1 MQPQLRKNGSK
12 LVTKNLEKG
21 LKTRKKRFFQKKLQ
35 KVLSKFGSLKNLP
48 YLCTTFGS
56 EIESEGFWKRF
67 FDLLVIFKRENV
79 VFICQFP
86 LMENEVVRTLT
97 IHYNFLQWRVWS
109 WLRMNASGRLNT
121 CKSRGSGDCACTIC
135 RRPAHGCVTRMQP
148 TYNRGITLR
157 NWY

>member
-1 MQPQLRKNGSK
+1 M
-12 LVTKNLEKG
+12 G
-21 LKTRKKRFFQKKLQ
+21 LKKLKNQEKWEIFKKIAKKFFQNLVVRKICFTFAP
-35 KVLSKFGSLKNLP
+35 LSRPKHDKR
-48 YLCTTFGS
+48 
-56 EIESEGFWKRF
+56 EIWKRF

-148 TYNRGITLR
+148 TCNRGITLR

>member
-1 MQPQLRKNGSK
+1 MQIQKKSLPLHPQLRDKGSETCEK
-12 LVTKNLEKG
+12 HLEKG
-21 LKTRKKRFFQKKLQ
+21 RKTRKTNFFRKNCK

-121 CKSRGSGDCACTIC
+121 CKSRGSIKLCLHSLVATGA
-135 RRPAHGCVTRMQP
+135 RVRNAYA
-148 TYNRGITLR
+148 TYL
-157 NWY
+157 